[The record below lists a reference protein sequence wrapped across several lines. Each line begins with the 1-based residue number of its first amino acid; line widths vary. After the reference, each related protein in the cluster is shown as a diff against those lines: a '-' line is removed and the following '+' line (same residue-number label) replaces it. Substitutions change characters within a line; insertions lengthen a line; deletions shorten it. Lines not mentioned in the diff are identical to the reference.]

1 MSRQLESENAVL
13 QGDAEMLWKRVAE
26 IESENA
32 ALRREVERLRDALG
46 IVERATHVSADFP
59 DDVSVHGKFGPMR
72 RMAHDVAAAALEGGS
87 DADS

>member
-13 QGDAEMLWKRVAE
+13 QGDAEMLWRRVAE

-46 IVERATHVSADFP
+46 IVERATHVSDDFP
-59 DDVSVHGKFGPMR
+59 DDVTIHGKFGPMR